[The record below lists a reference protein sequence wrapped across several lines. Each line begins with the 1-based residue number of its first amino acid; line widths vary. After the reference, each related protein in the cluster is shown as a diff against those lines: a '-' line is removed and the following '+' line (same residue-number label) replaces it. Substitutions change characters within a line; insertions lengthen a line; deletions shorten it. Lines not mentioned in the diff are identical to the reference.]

1 MKATKR
7 TGLERAERQI
17 LLGVPVLFAAGAA
30 FHFLYGLSGGALLVG
45 LLAPVNESVWEHLKL
60 ALWPQT
66 LWWTAGYVLCAR
78 RQAADA
84 AAWCAAALGA
94 LVATGCAMLLL
105 FYFYTG
111 AFGMELLWA
120 DIALFFLAVLLGT
133 VDGAAPLSPGQ
144 QPVRAGAGA
153 GADRAADGL
162 CAAVHRAAGPAAVLR
177 PGQRHAGDLP
187 IMICLRAAP
196 ALRLTNGRETGTIFL
211 KAEEKQSASGKAG
224 TDRGRAGRTGLSFG
238 IPGGQPH

>member
-111 AFGMELLWA
+111 AFGVELLWA
-120 DIALFFLAVLLGT
+120 DIALFFLAVLLGQWAGLRLYQRGSG
-133 VDGAAPLSPGQ
+133 VSALVPLALLAALL
-144 QPVRAGAGA
+144 VVF
-153 GADRAADGL
+153 
-162 CAAVHRAAGPAAVLR
+162 AVFTLVP
-177 PGQRHAGDLP
+177 PDLP
-187 IMICLRAAP
+187 LFTDAV
-196 ALRLTNGRETGTIFL
+196 TG
-211 KAEEKQSASGKAG
+211 A
-224 TDRGRAGRTGLSFG
+224 RGVSPL
-238 IPGGQPH
+238 

>member
-1 MKATKR
+1 MKAIVL
-7 TGLERAERQI
+7 GRAERLI
-17 LLGVPVLFAAGAA
+17 LLGVPVLWAAGPAL
-30 FHFLYGLSGGALLVG
+30 HFLYPLSGGALLAG

-111 AFGMELLWA
+111 AFGVELLWA
-120 DIALFFLAVLLGT
+120 DIALFFLAVLLGQWAGLRRFRPGAS
-133 VDGAAPLSPGQ
+133 GAAGGAFGGVCRVHPG
-144 QPVRAGAGA
+144 
-153 GADRAADGL
+153 AARP
-162 CAAVHRAAGPAAVLR
+162 AAVHRR
-177 PGQRHAGDLP
+177 RH
-187 IMICLRAAP
+187 R
-196 ALRLTNGRETGTIFL
+196 
-211 KAEEKQSASGKAG
+211 
-224 TDRGRAGRTGLSFG
+224 RAGRFPIVIVLS
-238 IPGGQPH
+238 

>member
-111 AFGMELLWA
+111 AFGVELLWA
-120 DIALFFLAVLLGT
+120 DIALFFLAVLLGQWA
-133 VDGAAPLSPGQ
+133 GLRLYRRGSSLSALAPVLGQIALLTAFALLSIAP
-144 QPVRAGAGA
+144 P
-153 GADRAADGL
+153 
-162 CAAVHRAAGPAAVLR
+162 
-177 PGQRHAGDLP
+177 DLP
-187 IMICLRAAP
+187 LFCDP
-196 ALRLTNGRETGTIFL
+196 
-211 KAEEKQSASGKAG
+211 ASG
-224 TDRGRAGRTGLSFG
+224 TRGIFQL
-238 IPGGQPH
+238 